1 MHYFNQ
7 LINTQYKE
15 EFENMPMTL
24 MARALPSIPPR
35 CQCQFPKLKQAI
47 SVHRYRQG
55 VSTTNQQ
62 FLIIIL
68 CVDPC

>member
-24 MARALPSIPPR
+24 MARALLSLP
-35 CQCQFPKLKQAI
+35 FP
-47 SVHRYRQG
+47 QG
-55 VSTTNQQ
+55 VNANS
-62 FLIIIL
+62 
-68 CVDPC
+68 PS